1 MWKWGECRIEFDELA
16 HWGIKGQKWGVR
28 RYQTLDGSLTNE
40 GKLRYRSSDSVLSSK
55 DRAEYVNHLKKE
67 DSESRKDIAKLPKQ
81 IEAYKS
87 NKRKV
92 LEAIKENGEKDP
104 EKKYSSSLKYLQ
116 DRLNG
121 SKKNIKFNKEMFEYF
136 KNNENISVQKLKDK
150 IVSTAEK
157 YGLDPNWVMKY
168 YSENISFLG

>member
-28 RYQTLDGSLTNE
+28 RYQNLDGSLTNE

-55 DRAEYVNHLKKE
+55 DRAEYVNHFKKE

-87 NKRKV
+87 NKRKPRV
-92 LEAIKENGEKDP
+92 
-104 EKKYSSSLKYLQ
+104 
-116 DRLNG
+116 
-121 SKKNIKFNKEMFEYF
+121 
-136 KNNENISVQKLKDK
+136 
-150 IVSTAEK
+150 
-157 YGLDPNWVMKY
+157 
-168 YSENISFLG
+168 